1 MLRNLLILAQLN
13 IDSLPNSNP
22 SKDYA
27 QSAWDTGLTVV
38 TVTLSVVAVLLIVIN
53 GFQYITA
60 AGDPQTTA
68 KARQGL
74 LYSVIGL
81 IVIWLARTIV
91 TWALRGVA

>member
-1 MLRNLLILAQLN
+1 MFRNIPILAQLN
-13 IDSLPNSNP
+13 IDSLPNNGTT
-22 SKDYA
+22 KDFA
-27 QSAWDTGLTVV
+27 QSAWDTGLTVAA
-38 TVTLSVVAVLLIVIN
+38 VTLSVVAVLLIVIN

-74 LYSVIGL
+74 LYAVIGL
-81 IVIWLARTIV
+81 VVIWLARTIV